1 MDLSAWWEALSAL
14 ETFYWIVALPSTL
27 IFLIQLVMLLVG
39 GDHDADDIDI
49 DHDGDFDGDHGAGF
63 DVFSVKSVVSFLM
76 FFGWAGLA
84 AMQKGVIVWWGI
96 VGISSGAGLI
106 MMFLTAW
113 IFFLLLK
120 LQSSGTMEI
129 TNAIGQSGE
138 VYLTIPAKKNGRG
151 KVQLVIQGALRTIDA
166 VTEDTEDIKT
176 GSLVEVVE
184 IENEI
189 LVVKR
194 KR

>member
-1 MDLSAWWEALSAL
+1 MDLSTWWEALSTL
-14 ETFYWIVALPSTL
+14 EKFYWIVALPSTL
-27 IFLIQLVMLLVG
+27 IFLIQLIMLLVG
-39 GDHDADDIDI
+39 GDHDADDVDL
-49 DHDGDFDGDHGAGF
+49 DHDGDFEGDHGAGF
-63 DVFSVKSVVSFLM
+63 DVFSIKSVVSFLM
-76 FFGWAGLA
+76 FFGWGGLA
-84 AMQKGVIVWWGI
+84 AMQKGVVIWWGI
-96 VGISSGAGLI
+96 VGISSIAGLV
-106 MMFLTAW
+106 MMFFTAW

-138 VYLTIPAKKNGRG
+138 VYLTIPAKKAGNG
-151 KVQLVIQGALRTIDA
+151 KVQLVVQGALRTINA
-166 VTEDTEDIKT
+166 VTEDTDDIKT
-176 GSLVEVVE
+176 GSLIEVVS